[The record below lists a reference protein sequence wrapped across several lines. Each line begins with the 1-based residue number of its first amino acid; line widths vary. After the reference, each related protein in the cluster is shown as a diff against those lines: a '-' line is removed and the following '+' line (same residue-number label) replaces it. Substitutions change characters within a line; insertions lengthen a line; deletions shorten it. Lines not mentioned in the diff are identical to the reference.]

1 MCALLHVQAWT
12 GEESV
17 GDSVLSAFQRLPH
30 VKWMVTTLGSKG
42 SVFLE
47 RADASAICDSIPT
60 AKLDDVLNHLSE
72 QMKTSTGT
80 SSNEAPACTAANGV
94 EVG

>member
-1 MCALLHVQAWT
+1 MLHVQAWT

-47 RADASAICDSIPT
+47 RADASASCNSFPT
-60 AKLDDVLNHLSE
+60 AKIDDVLNHLSE
-72 QMKTSTGT
+72 QIKRSTGT
-80 SSNEAPACTAANGV
+80 SSDDAPACTAANGV
-94 EVG
+94 EIG